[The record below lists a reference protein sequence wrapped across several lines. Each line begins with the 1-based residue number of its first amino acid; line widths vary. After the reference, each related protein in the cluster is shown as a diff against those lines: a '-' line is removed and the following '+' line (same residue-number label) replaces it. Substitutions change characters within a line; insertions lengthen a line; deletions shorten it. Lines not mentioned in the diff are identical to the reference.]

1 MERDGFCM
9 DKNKPMTVV
18 LIEDDVSDCIK
29 FKDCANR
36 RTDIRFVGM
45 TDSSEEGLKLVQ
57 SHLPEAVILDLQL
70 AKGSGSGI
78 QFLEMLNKSN
88 LAFRPI
94 IMVTSSN
101 QSRIVNDRIE
111 ELGADWYFCKKQRDY
126 SEDFV
131 FDTLL
136 SLRKH
141 LHAGQRV
148 NGTAEMIES
157 PEERQTR
164 IYKRIDAEFD
174 LIGIRARYKGRVYL
188 RDGVFLQI
196 CTNNESGSAIEQV
209 AANHKHAYNSV
220 SSSMQTA
227 INDAWNNS
235 APGELQEHYTAR
247 ISAKTGVPT
256 PSDFIHYY
264 ADKIRNSI

>member
-1 MERDGFCM
+1 M
-9 DKNKPMTVV
+9 DKGKPMPIV
-18 LIEDDVSDCIK
+18 LIEDDVGDCIK
-29 FKDCANR
+29 YKDCANR
-36 RTDIRFVGM
+36 RTDIKFVGM
-45 TDSSEEGLKLVQ
+45 TDSSEQGLKLVQ
-57 SHLPEAVILDLQL
+57 SYLPEAVILDLQL

-78 QFLEMLNKSN
+78 QFLEMLNKTN

-101 QSRIVNDRIE
+101 QSRIVNDRLE
-111 ELGADWYFCKKQRDY
+111 ELGIDWYFCKKQRDY

-141 LHAGQRV
+141 LYSGKR
-148 NGTAEMIES
+148 GGEIDCREMIES
-157 PEERQTR
+157 PEERETR
-164 IYKRIDAEFD
+164 IYTRIDAELN

-188 RDGVFLQI
+188 RDGIYFNV
-196 CTNNESGSAIEQV
+196 CTNSESGSAIEQV
-209 AANHKHAYNSV
+209 AVKHKHAYNSI

-235 APGELQEHYTAR
+235 APEELLEHYTAR

-264 ADKIRNSI
+264 AAKIRNSI